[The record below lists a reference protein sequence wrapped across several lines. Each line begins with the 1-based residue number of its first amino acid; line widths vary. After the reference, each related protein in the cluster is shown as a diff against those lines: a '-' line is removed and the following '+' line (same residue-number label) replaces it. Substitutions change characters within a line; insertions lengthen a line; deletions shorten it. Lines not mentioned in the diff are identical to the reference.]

1 MIDVAAPGRRGR
13 GAAAGAGQGWA
24 GPPAAAR
31 GGAPSGRD
39 PGRRGV
45 PPATRARPGAA
56 PPTGVGPAADP
67 APLPR
72 RGRSAGR
79 PGEGYD
85 SYGGTGPVP
94 PARRGPRPAAD
105 WYDDAA
111 TSTWDR
117 PLAAGPGPGPDPDG
131 RAAGYGAPPWA
142 APPPAAPR
150 RARLESTASYRLA
163 STLADDSYG
172 DDVYFDD
179 DEDDEFDDEIGLPED
194 LPKRRGC
201 RTALVVVAIL
211 VLALAAAGFAGWRWL
226 QTQID
231 PPGRPGEQV
240 LVEVPRGTSTAA
252 IGKVLAD
259 HDIIT
264 NASVWSWYTKLKDVG
279 SFQAGSYKLHRNSS
293 FDEAIADLDK
303 TPLPP
308 HTRLVTVPEGYTLKQ
323 TLARLA
329 DKKKGVPGFTPSLL
343 QTALKAPTSRSK
355 YLPASATSLE
365 GTLFP
370 DSYAVG
376 DHDNEAQVMQRMV
389 AEFDKTMDGLNAKAR
404 AAQLKVTP
412 YQALIVAS
420 LVEKEARVP
429 EDRPKVA
436 RVIYNRLAAGTPLGV
451 DAALCYEKG
460 QIPCT
465 LTQSDLNSD
474 SPYNTRHRPGLT
486 PTPVASPGKAS
497 IAAALQPAAGNWLY
511 YVLVDAQ
518 GHHAFTNDYDEFTRL
533 KAQCAQ
539 KGLGCG

>member
-1 MIDVAAPGRRGR
+1 MG
-13 GAAAGAGQGWA
+13 
-24 GPPAAAR
+24 
-31 GGAPSGRD
+31 
-39 PGRRGV
+39 
-45 PPATRARPGAA
+45 RPGAGA
-56 PPTGVGPAADP
+56 PPTGAGPAAGP
-67 APLPR
+67 PPLPR
-72 RGRSAGR
+72 RGRTAGR

-85 SYGGTGPVP
+85 GYGTGPVP
-94 PARRGPRPAAD
+94 TTRPGPRPAAD

-111 TSTWDR
+111 TGTWDG
-117 PLAAGPGPGPDPDG
+117 PLAAGGGPPGGQGPRG
-131 RAAGYGAPPWA
+131 GAGYAAQPWA
-142 APPPAAPR
+142 EAPAGPPPAAPR

-179 DEDDEFDDEIGLPED
+179 EDDDGIGDIGLPED

-201 RTALVVVAIL
+201 RAALAVLAVL
-211 VLALAAAGFAGWRWL
+211 VLAAAAAGFLGWRWL
-226 QTQID
+226 QRQID
-231 PPGRPGEQV
+231 PPGGPGEQV
-240 LVEVPRGTSTAA
+240 LVEVPEGTSTAG

-259 HDIIT
+259 NGVIT
-264 NASVWSWYTKLKDVG
+264 NASVWNWYTKLKDVG

-293 FDEAIADLDK
+293 FDEAVADLDK
-303 TPLPP
+303 DPLPP

-329 DKKKGVPGFTPSLL
+329 DKKKGVPTFTAAKL
-343 QTALKAPTSRSK
+343 QAALKAPTSRSK
-355 YLPASATSLE
+355 YLPATATSLE

-376 DHDNEAQVMQRMV
+376 DNDDEAQALQRMV
-389 AEFDKTMDGLNAKAR
+389 AQFDQTLDGLNAKAR
-404 AAQLKVTP
+404 AARIKVTP

-429 EDRPKVA
+429 GDRPKVA
-436 RVIYNRLAAGTPLGV
+436 RVIYNRLAAGMPLGV

-460 QIPCT
+460 QIPCK
-465 LTQSDLNSD
+465 LTQSDLEKD
-474 SPYNTRHRPGLT
+474 SPYNTRRRPGLT

-497 IAAALQPAAGNWLY
+497 IAAALEPASGNWLY
-511 YVLVDAQ
+511 YVLIDAQ

-533 KAQCAQ
+533 KAQCAE